1 MLQCRMWVQCVLV
14 TEFPFVTAFFRS
26 ALSHSRGPQIHLN
39 YTFWS
44 CRSFLIWRWPSTVEG
59 KKDFTLISSGL
70 CPEGQEVA
78 TLPLEN
84 LIGTPLLLLNT
95 THDCDGWVDNR
106 FEMSQRGERCGP
118 TEKSNQMKVML
129 YFFEEPEVISS
140 TPSSL
145 PYWIIQVIIQISGC
159 YID

>member
-1 MLQCRMWVQCVLV
+1 MLQCRMWVQCVSIHSCF
-14 TEFPFVTAFFRS
+14 FPGQPY
-26 ALSHSRGPQIHLN
+26 LRGPQIHLN

-78 TLPLEN
+78 TLPLEI

-95 THDCDGWVDNR
+95 SHDCDGWVDNR

-118 TEKSNQMKVML
+118 MEKSNQMKVML